1 MSYKDIFLLLGGLGL
16 FVYGMNLMGEGLQKA
31 AGDKLKRILEVL
43 TTNKFLGVLVGTAV
57 TMIIQSSSATTVMVV
72 GFVNAGLMNLAQ
84 AAGVIMGANIGTTI
98 TAQLLAFKLTDIAP
112 LILGIGAVMNMFSKK
127 KRTKEIGEIVLGFGI
142 LFVGMDLMSTSME
155 PLGESVYFRNLM
167 VSLAD
172 HPFLALLVGLGIT
185 SIIQS
190 SSATTGI
197 LIALAQSGQIEFAAA
212 LPMLFG
218 TNIGTCVTALLASI
232 GTHKNARRAALIHL
246 LFNIM
251 GTIIFIPLMPLLGK
265 YVPIISGL
273 DNIPRQI
280 ANAHTI
286 FNVTNT
292 LVMIWF
298 IPVLV
303 KVVMRL
309 IPGEDREDSLLT
321 LEHLDKRL
329 IETPTVAVGQVVK
342 EVVRMGRLAYE
353 NIDDAMNAF
362 LNKDDKLIATVLEKE
377 DLINYLEREITSFMV
392 TLSNSSISEH
402 QSEVITSL
410 FHVVNDIERIGD
422 HAENLTE
429 LAQYRYDK
437 NLPFSEQAITELKF
451 MSDTVKSAIKG
462 SIDALESFD
471 LEIAQR
477 VIETEGKIDS
487 IEKQLRSEHI
497 ERLNKSICYPASG
510 TIFLDLISNLERVGD
525 HSNNIAEMVLG
536 TK

>member
-1 MSYKDIFLLLGGLGL
+1 MSYKDYFLLLGGLGL
-16 FVYGMNLMGEGLQKA
+16 FVYGMNLMGDGLQKA

-43 TTNKFLGVLVGTAV
+43 TTNRFLGVAVGTVV

-112 LILGIGAVMNMFSKK
+112 LILGIGAVMTLFSKK
-127 KRTKEIGEIVLGFGI
+127 KKTKEFGEIVLGFGI
-142 LFVGMDLMSTSME
+142 LFVGMDLMSSSMK
-155 PLGESVYFRNLM
+155 PLGESTYFRNLM
-167 VSLAD
+167 VSLSH
-172 HPFLALLVGLGIT
+172 HPVLALLVGLGIT

-246 LFNIM
+246 LFNVM
-251 GTIIFIPLMPLLGK
+251 GTIIFIPFMGLMGE
-265 YVPIISGL
+265 YIPILSGIN
-273 DNIPRQI
+273 NIPRQI

-303 KVVMRL
+303 KIVMKL
-309 IPGEDREDSLLT
+309 IPGEDEKDNLLA
-321 LEHLDKRL
+321 LEHLDRRL
-329 IETPTVAVGQVVK
+329 FETPSVAVGQVVK

-353 NIDDAMNAF
+353 NIDVAMSCF
-362 LNKDDKLIATVLEKE
+362 LNRDNKLIEKVQE
-377 DLINYLEREITSFMV
+377 TENLINYLEREITSFLV
-392 TLSNSSISEH
+392 VLSNSSISEH
-402 QSEVITSL
+402 QSEIVTSL

-422 HAENLTE
+422 HADNITE
-429 LAQYRYDK
+429 LAQLRNDK
-437 NLPFSEQAITELKF
+437 DFPFSDQAMTELRF
-451 MSDTVKSAIKG
+451 MSDVVKSAIKG
-462 SIDALESFD
+462 SIDALEEND
-471 LEIAQR
+471 LELAQK

-487 IEKQLRSEHI
+487 IEKQLRGEHI

-525 HSNNIAEMVLG
+525 HSNNIAEMVLN

>member
-1 MSYKDIFLLLGGLGL
+1 MNYKDYFLLLGGLGL

-31 AGDKLKRILEVL
+31 AGDKLKKILEVL
-43 TTNKFLGVLVGTAV
+43 TTNRFLGVLVGTAV

-112 LILGIGAVMNMFSKK
+112 LILAIGAGMTMFSKK
-127 KRTKEIGEIVLGFGI
+127 KKTKELGEIVLGFGI
-142 LFVGMDLMSTSME
+142 LFVGMDLMSSSMK
-155 PLGESVYFRNLM
+155 PLGESAYFRNLM

-172 HPFLALLVGLGIT
+172 HPVYSLLVGLGMT

-190 SSATTGI
+190 SSAMTGI
-197 LIALAQSGQIEFAAA
+197 MIALAQSGQITFAAA

-232 GTHKNARRAALIHL
+232 GTHKNARRAAIIHL
-246 LFNIM
+246 LFNVM
-251 GTIIFIPLMPLLGK
+251 GTIIFIPFMPLLAK
-265 YVPIISGL
+265 YVPIISGVN
-273 DNIPRQI
+273 NIPRQI

-292 LVMIWF
+292 FIMIWF
-298 IPVLV
+298 IPLLV
-303 KVVMRL
+303 KVVMKL
-309 IPGEDREDSLLT
+309 IPGVDEEESLLT

-329 IETPTVAVGQVVK
+329 IETPTVAVGQLVK

-353 NIDDAMNAF
+353 NIDDAMNSF
-362 LNKDDKLIATVLEKE
+362 YKQDDKLIAKVQEKE

-402 QSEVITSL
+402 QSEIVTSL

-422 HAENLTE
+422 HADNLTE
-429 LAQYRYDK
+429 LAQYRYEK

-451 MSDTVKSAIKG
+451 MSDTVKSAIKD

-477 VIETEGKIDS
+477 VIDTERKIDS
-487 IEKQLRSEHI
+487 IEKQLRNEHI
-497 ERLNKSICYPASG
+497 ERLNKGICYPASG

-525 HSNNIAEMVLG
+525 HSNNIAEMVLNS
-536 TK
+536 K